1 MSVKS
6 KGIGKLR
13 RVDLFIKFFV
23 KIFIPAIKRI
33 FNVLVNQLLYLV
45 IGKFAQSLMFLS

>member
-6 KGIGKLR
+6 TGIGKLR
-13 RVDLFIKFFV
+13 GVDLLIKFLV
-23 KIFIPAIKRI
+23 KIFIPAINRI
-33 FNVLVNQLLYLV
+33 FDVLVNQLLYLI